1 MELKDIQN
9 AGSDI
14 LDAVTNAVS
23 SGDYSNLSDSI
34 SKSVKSIA
42 IDAAARQARRQNMTG
57 NAYVYNEHLKGTTAQ
72 WKRPDS
78 LRTYSQG
85 ARPQGSGPYPQ
96 GAKVVSNGPGGTQMV
111 KTGGKQLPATPY
123 FNQGLQRFSPYA
135 GGVQMALG
143 AVGCLGTGGAA
154 LGLLIPGLLVS
165 GGVGVGLLAGAAVF
179 AAGFAASAFVAKK
192 GLDKQRLFTRYR
204 NYGRVIG
211 DAEYIEIDELAHL
224 SGVDRKRL
232 LTDVETCRNAGY
244 LTDTYLDTQ
253 ETTLMVTR
261 NAYDQYTAAE
271 KTRLAREKE
280 QQALASNPLGAQVQQ
295 ILSEGEDYLK
305 TVRELNVRIP
315 DDEMTRKISRIE
327 ELMARTFEEVKKQ
340 PQSAPSLRKYMSYY
354 LPTTVKLLTAYA
366 DLDGKPEI
374 GENIRETK
382 QEISAS
388 LDMVGD
394 AFEKLFDSLF
404 EEMSWDISS
413 DISVMKTMMAQDGL
427 TEDSVVF
434 RKQDNE
440 GGEENG

>member
-1 MELKDIQN
+1 
-9 AGSDI
+9 
-14 LDAVTNAVS
+14 
-23 SGDYSNLSDSI
+23 
-34 SKSVKSIA
+34 
-42 IDAAARQARRQNMTG
+42 
-57 NAYVYNEHLKGTTAQ
+57 
-72 WKRPDS
+72 
-78 LRTYSQG
+78 
-85 ARPQGSGPYPQ
+85 
-96 GAKVVSNGPGGTQMV
+96 
-111 KTGGKQLPATPY
+111 
-123 FNQGLQRFSPYA
+123 
-135 GGVQMALG
+135 MALG
-143 AVGCLGTGGAA
+143 AVGCLGTGAVALPCILAGLATGAPA
-154 LGLLIPGLLVS
+154 LLIT
-165 GGVGVGLLAGAAVF
+165 GGVF
-179 AAGFAASAFVAKK
+179 AAGLVASAFVSKK

-224 SGVDRKRL
+224 SGVDKKRL

-244 LTDTYLDTQ
+244 LTDTYVDAQ
-253 ETTLMVTR
+253 KTTLMVTR

-271 KTRLAREKE
+271 KTRLKREKE
-280 QQALASNPLGAQVQQ
+280 EQASREALSASAFGRDVEQ
-295 ILSEGEDYLK
+295 ILKEGEDYLK
-305 TVRELNVRIP
+305 TVRELNDRIP
-315 DDEMTRKISRIE
+315 GEEISRKISRIE
-327 ELMARTFEEVKKQ
+327 DLMARTFDEVKKQ

-382 QEISAS
+382 QEISDS

-434 RKQDNE
+434 RQKEDE
-440 GGEENG
+440 GGEGNE

>member
-34 SKSVKSIA
+34 RKSVTAFADSA
-42 IDAAARQARRQNMTG
+42 VAPGRRREYGDTARQTPPGRTP
-57 NAYVYNEHLKGTTAQ
+57 YVYNENLKGTTAG

-78 LRTYSQG
+78 LRTYSKGTGGAARAQG
-85 ARPQGSGPYPQ
+85 AVRP
-96 GAKVVSNGPGGTQMV
+96 VVSQS
-111 KTGGKQLPATPY
+111 KQLPATPY
-123 FNQGLQRFSPYA
+123 FNQALQRFSPYA
-135 GGVQMALG
+135 GGLQMALG
-143 AVGCLGTGGAA
+143 AIGCVGTGAVT
-154 LGLLIPGLLVS
+154 IPT
-165 GGVGVGLLAGAAVF
+165 LLAGLLGGVPAAIAVGAVF
-179 AAGFAASAFVAKK
+179 GAGFLASAFVTKK
-192 GLDKQRLFTRYR
+192 GFDKQRLFTRYR

-244 LTDTYLDTQ
+244 LTDTYIDAQ
-253 ETTLMVTR
+253 ETTLMVSR

-271 KTRLAREKE
+271 KTRLEREKE
-280 QQALASNPLGAQVQQ
+280 QQALADSLGGSRYGAQVQQ

-305 TVRELNVRIP
+305 TVRDLNVRIP
-315 DDEMTRKISRIE
+315 DAEMTRKISRIE
-327 ELMARTFEEVKKQ
+327 DLMARTFEEVKKQ

-354 LPTTVKLLTAYA
+354 LPTTVKLLNAYA
-366 DLDGKPEI
+366 DLDNKPEI

-382 QEISAS
+382 REISDS

-404 EEMSWDISS
+404 E
-413 DISVMKTMMAQDGL
+413 
-427 TEDSVVF
+427 
-434 RKQDNE
+434 
-440 GGEENG
+440 